1 MKKQHKTSG
10 YLTKTLRGVFA
21 ATMIWGFADHSFGQE
36 AAAPAQTP
44 DSFHACVTEV
54 FTGTGTQKTAPAAQ
68 TRKALPKQNA
78 TVQKIDVEETSFL
91 TCVSEAFGD
100 LPAVSVNE
108 TPQVAKN
115 AATAKPAKTNLAPA
129 PEPPSAVETQ
139 QYIGGKAVIQPVSQQ
154 NVRQA
159 APAKQAPKKL
169 PEPTKTASLGLP
181 GGVQPVEAKVLP
193 PVGANADFNLEGS
206 QWSTVGPFRMS
217 EGETELK
224 VIARRSKL
232 LRTKS
237 DLVRTAIV
245 DPSICDIVQFT
256 PREISIIGKSVG
268 ATHVTFWFKDS
279 TEPVTFLI
287 KTTPD
292 PSLRELREREYK
304 LLEQNIAKLFPNS
317 KVKLTL
323 VANKLLV
330 SGQAKSAEEA
340 ADIMRVLR
348 SDATARTLG
357 YQGAAMSEGA
367 LAASELDIDT
377 SGHSSQLIVISRLR
391 VPGVHTV
398 ELRVKLAELARS
410 NSDNFGINFDIG
422 FNGDKIMLTSLLGAL
437 TGGTGSLLA
446 YDCSNV
452 RIGLDFLKNKSVV
465 RKLSESTLV
474 TLSGTSASLVSG
486 GEIPVPSTV
495 GISGASAVTTNFRSY
510 GTVITFTPYV
520 MDKDLIRLNIA
531 TEFSSLDD
539 SSSGNS
545 VSGVPNLKT
554 KSAQNQVI
562 MREGQ
567 TFVVG
572 TALEDSYQ
580 GTHANNIPVLDFF
593 GHRNKARGES
603 EMVILVSPELVAPME
618 PDEVPPLP
626 GFDVTEPTNA
636 EFLIHG
642 RLEGNPTLEYRSTV
656 WPNLRRR
663 YINGGAAMISGPYG
677 H

>member
-1 MKKQHKTSG
+1 MKKQHNKNG
-10 YLTKTLRGVFA
+10 YLTKTLAGVFA
-21 ATMIWGFADHSFGQE
+21 ATLVWAAVNGSLGQDGGS
-36 AAAPAQTP
+36 PSPNP
-44 DSFHACVTEV
+44 DSFHACVSEALSDEKADR
-54 FTGTGTQKTAPAAQ
+54 KTPAAE
-68 TRKALPKQNA
+68 AGDENN
-78 TVQKIDVEETSFL
+78 QKKIVRMVSADDASFL
-91 TCVSEAFGD
+91 ACVSEAFG
-100 LPAVSVNE
+100 E
-108 TPQVAKN
+108 TTLAADKGADKN
-115 AATAKPAKTNLAPA
+115 ATRIAKAPSPSTAATKQHVGNKATVKT
-129 PEPPSAVETQ
+129 
-139 QYIGGKAVIQPVSQQ
+139 VSQQ
-154 NVRQA
+154 
-159 APAKQAPKKL
+159 K
-169 PEPTKTASLGLP
+169 
-181 GGVQPVEAKVLP
+181 VQPAAKTQPQNTKRASQASFSDRPGAAEATVLP
-193 PVGANADFNLEGS
+193 PVGAQADFNPES
-206 QWSTVGPFRMS
+206 SKWSTIGPFRMS
-217 EGETELK
+217 EGETEMK
-224 VIARRSKL
+224 VVARRSKL

-256 PREISIIGKSVG
+256 PREISIIGKTVG
-268 ATHVTFWFKDS
+268 ATHVTFWFKDN

-304 LLEQNIAKLFPNS
+304 LLEQNIARLFPNS

-348 SDATARTLG
+348 SDSTASSLG
-357 YQGAAMSEGA
+357 YRGGYSEA
-367 LAASELDIDT
+367 SIAASEMDIDLGG
-377 SGHSSQLIVISRLR
+377 SASESLIVVSRLR

-398 ELRVKLAELARS
+398 ELRVKLAELARAH
-410 NSDNFGINFDIG
+410 SDSFGFNFDLS
-422 FNGDKIMLTSLLGAL
+422 FNGDKIMLTSLIGAL
-437 TGGTGSLLA
+437 TGGSGSLLA
-446 YDCSNV
+446 YDCANV
-452 RIGLDFLKNKSVV
+452 RVGLDYLKDHSVV

-520 MDKDLIRLNIA
+520 MEKELIRLNIA

-539 SSSGNS
+539 SGGNS

-554 KSAQNQVI
+554 KTAQNQVI

-567 TFVVG
+567 TFVTG
-572 TALEDSYQ
+572 TALEDNYQ
-580 GTHANNIPVLDFF
+580 GSQASNIPVLPDFF
-593 GHRNKARGES
+593 GNRSKSRGES
-603 EMVILVSPELVAPME
+603 EMVILVSPELVAPQE
-618 PDEVPPLP
+618 PDEVAPLP

-656 WPNLRRR
+656 WPSLRRR
-663 YINGGAAMISGPYG
+663 YLNGGAAMISGPYG